1 MQPLP
6 TEDCSGDNSFNNNIT
21 IDNTDQQPVFAI
33 NAFDTTAYYQPTN
46 QSEYSSGYDSYCL
59 PSDAVA
65 TAQESGDQNIEFTFD
80 LSNPEQMLLNNNNS
94 QVGTIILA
102 ESEYGCYYSQE
113 PLGSF
118 YHGNQASAADGT
130 SSGLVDA
137 DGDSGAGEQTAAAAV
152 VLVDEIL
159 EDVLTAVVNTSAGNK
174 RGKIV
179 DSRLI
184 SFSLP
189 LIKKNPFVHRFWLR
203 FISIVLVV

>member
-1 MQPLP
+1 MQPLQ
-6 TEDCSGDNSFNNNIT
+6 TEDCRGGGDGIYNNSINNNIT
-21 IDNTDQQPVFAI
+21 VDNTDQQPVFAI

-46 QSEYSSGYDSYCL
+46 QSEFSSGYDSYCL

-80 LSNPEQMLLNNNNS
+80 LSNPEQMLLNNNNNSNS

-189 LIKKNPFVHRFWLR
+189 LIKKSFRT
-203 FISIVLVV
+203 